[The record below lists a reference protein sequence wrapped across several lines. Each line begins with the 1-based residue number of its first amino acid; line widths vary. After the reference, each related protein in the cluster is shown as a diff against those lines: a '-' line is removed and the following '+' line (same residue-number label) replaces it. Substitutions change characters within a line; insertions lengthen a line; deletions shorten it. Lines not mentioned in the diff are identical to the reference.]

1 MITKNRI
8 NKCLSFAVL
17 LGVFVVLSGSAQAV
31 LLVYEPFDYE
41 TGAIEGLGV
50 PVNATGLTG
59 TWYVGVVDGDAPKI
73 KGGSLTYGSLPAP
86 IGNHWGPGAVWTS
99 PEIEAALDPAVMAGN
114 LDDGDELWFS
124 FVGRFNLGGITNN
137 NRHRLQIGSDSGNNV
152 AIYAS
157 KINEDTGGQVRA
169 SIKIGG
175 FETVSTDSVIFT
187 ENVRF
192 FVGRVIFGET
202 DTVEVYLPGP
212 DLVKPE
218 TPAGTVT
225 GSLDQSTFVMLRSVA
240 TNGNSGVDADEIR
253 IGTTYG
259 DVIGKPTW
267 IATNPNPA
275 DTYTD
280 VPRDVVLT
288 WTPGPLAA
296 QTNGHVV
303 YFGESIDEVT
313 DATGGNAQTAASYT
327 PAKLPDFGKT
337 YYWRV
342 DEVNGLE
349 PNSPWMGDVWS
360 FTVEPL
366 AYAIENV
373 MATSNTTSM
382 DDQGPENTV
391 NGSGL
396 NEDAQHSTDTTDM
409 WSGAAEAG
417 EVAYIQFD
425 FRKVYQL
432 HEMLVWN
439 YNMALE
445 KSFGV
450 GLKDVLVEYSEDGEN
465 WVALDNIVFAQGSG
479 LITYTANTT
488 VAFDGVAAKA
498 VRLTINSAYGTTGLV
513 GLSEVRFMHIPTH
526 AREPEPADGAVDVAV
541 DAVLSWRPGREAAS
555 HQVLISTNEQAV
567 VDGTAPPVTVTEPSY
582 AASLDL
588 ASTHYWRVDEVN
600 EVETPS
606 VWPGDVWSF
615 STSDHIVVDD
625 FESYTDDF
633 EAGQAIFQ
641 SWIDGWE
648 DPQNGGSQVGYGEA
662 PFAEQVIVHGGKQS
676 MPLSY
681 DNSVAPV
688 SEATLQISNENWLA
702 SGIKTLS
709 LYFYG
714 AAGNTG
720 QLYLKIN
727 DTRVDYDGD
736 AANIA
741 VDAWQAWYIDL
752 STVET
757 DLQKVTQLTI
767 GIDGP
772 GSGLLLIDDI
782 RLYRNS
788 PEVVDAL
795 TYSFIDLPDGGDAC
809 DGVHGGIDFGS
820 GDWWGGDDWYGMTK
834 CGYFSGDFV
843 DVPMSFTLPAN
854 THLVSIALSADGAYS
869 YTISDGVNADIVG
882 TTGTEPEVINTNW
895 TSGGRTITIT
905 TAGGWEVVFDDITY
919 TTSKVTYRFDDLPAG
934 SDACDGVHGGIDFGS
949 GDWWGGDDWYGMT
962 QCGYFSDHF
971 VDVPMSFT
979 LPANAHLV
987 SIALSA
993 EAAYSYT
1000 ISDGV
1005 NSDIVGTTGT
1015 TPEVIS
1021 TNWTS
1026 GGSTITIT
1034 TAGGW
1039 EVVFDDI
1046 TYITSD

>member
-445 KSFGV
+445 KSFGI

-526 AREPEPADGAVDVAV
+526 AREPEPADEAVDVAV
-541 DAVLSWRPGREAAS
+541 DAVLNWRPGRAAVS
-555 HQVLISTNEQAV
+555 HDVYLGPDPNVLPLAGTTTDAGYNPGVLNLDSTYYWQIDEN
-567 VDGTAPPVTVTEPSY
+567 DGTATWRG
-582 AASLDL
+582 DL
-588 ASTHYWRVDEVN
+588 
-600 EVETPS
+600 
-606 VWPGDVWSF
+606 WSF
-615 STSDHIVVDD
+615 VTQEYIVVDD
-625 FESYTDDF
+625 FEAYDDDID
-633 EAGQAIFQ
+633 AGTTIWQN
-641 SWIDGWE
+641 WIDGLE
-648 DPQNGGSQVGYGEA
+648 DPTHGGAVVGKA
-662 PFAEQVIVHGGKQS
+662 ASPFAEQTIVRTGKQS
-676 MPLSY
+676 LNFFY
-681 DNSVAPV
+681 DNPNASAI
-688 SEATLQISNENWLA
+688 SEADLTLVPAQDWTA

-709 LYFYG
+709 LWFHG

-720 QLYLKIN
+720 QLYVKIN
-727 DTRVDYDGD
+727 GVEVPYDGAAGDIAVAVWQPWNIDLTTVGGNLSSVSTLTVGVKGAGEGVVYFDDMRLYARTGELIVAVEPDSADLVLNYALDEGAGSAVADASGNGNGGTIIGNPNWVAGVSGSAVEFAGVGDYIATDKALLNGLKAFAITCWIQGDFSAASRVGLIGQNNCIEYGFNAANSLQLWTPGGGAATGAWPHDASEWHSVVAVGDGTAITVYVDGIVLVVGGTEVSGTYGTSNFTVNIAGGGVFD
-736 AANIA
+736 AAGN
-741 VDAWQAWYIDL
+741 WY
-752 STVET
+752 T
-757 DLQKVTQLTI
+757 
-767 GIDGP
+767 G
-772 GSGLLLIDDI
+772 LIDEI
-782 RLYRNS
+782 RIYHR
-788 PEVVDAL
+788 
-795 TYSFIDLPDGGDAC
+795 
-809 DGVHGGIDFGS
+809 
-820 GDWWGGDDWYGMTK
+820 
-834 CGYFSGDFV
+834 
-843 DVPMSFTLPAN
+843 
-854 THLVSIALSADGAYS
+854 ALS
-869 YTISDGVNADIVG
+869 
-882 TTGTEPEVINTNW
+882 P
-895 TSGGRTITIT
+895 
-905 TAGGWEVVFDDITY
+905 
-919 TTSKVTYRFDDLPAG
+919 
-934 SDACDGVHGGIDFGS
+934 
-949 GDWWGGDDWYGMT
+949 
-962 QCGYFSDHF
+962 
-971 VDVPMSFT
+971 
-979 LPANAHLV
+979 
-987 SIALSA
+987 A
-993 EAAYSYT
+993 EAA
-1000 ISDGV
+1000 GLA
-1005 NSDIVGTTGT
+1005 GRT
-1015 TPEVIS
+1015 TPLH
-1021 TNWTS
+1021 
-1026 GGSTITIT
+1026 
-1034 TAGGW
+1034 AP
-1039 EVVFDDI
+1039 F
-1046 TYITSD
+1046 